1 MPPPRPAP
9 LYHFT
14 SPDRVGRIKRE
25 GLTEGLV
32 IVPPPWAPLTYRP
45 GDPVPPLP
53 GQPPGTAAVA
63 AYPGQWLTDDPD
75 FRQEWATRSTI
86 PHDRTAWRVRVE
98 VPPRGTELLVAWP
111 DFVGRK
117 RLDQRWPLWLADF
130 EGRTLP
136 EGEGGAYGGRPDPSR
151 WWVYLGLVPP
161 QWLRQWTRRPERIGA
176 GARRRV
182 EAAR

>member
-14 SPDRVGRIKRE
+14 SPDRVGRIERG
-25 GLTEGLV
+25 GLTERLG
-32 IVPPPWAPLTYRP
+32 IVPPPWAPLTSRP